1 MKKHSVRV
9 CLLVAASAGAMI
21 ASAASAQEAVPASSQ
36 EAPAEAQAD
45 DQERIIVTG
54 TRASL
59 ENAERVKRDADVV
72 LDGINADDMGAL
84 PDASM
89 TEAVIRIPG
98 AYSNDNGALSARGLG
113 PDFIQQQIN
122 GRILPSPAAGTRRV
136 QTGSFPTE
144 GVSGIYLQKTPDA
157 ATIEGGAGGSILLQ
171 TIHPLESKRS
181 GLEVV
186 IRGYSNSNSAK
197 LSDAHGFANV
207 APRISATLVKK
218 LTPTLGIA
226 LTYARV
232 NEYKSAVQSD
242 GSAWRF
248 GTAPRTDLNGDGRL
262 DALPQTLGTQ
272 INATNDFRNSA
283 LGMIQWDMTPSLR
296 ASLDGF
302 YNEDKFQNHNRRYFG
317 FQIFQGGTGT
327 TVSSATVN
335 QYDAVVAMASTVGGY
350 RGIVNYSD
358 GKDTT
363 YGGGLNLAFNNG
375 GPISF
380 KIDGS
385 YYKAT
390 RRARNPNFTFENDS
404 TSTVT
409 AGQRMNFSY
418 DISDP
423 FHTITN
429 FAPLAPEDYALAN
442 GSIGFDH
449 VDDSIAAIRADFTY
463 TPSSDGGFLKSI
475 NFGLRADRRHKISRP
490 LATNYTFGLTNP
502 AVVSSTVN
510 YALRPDLDSSFLE
523 SANPIGGRSLVN
535 SGTGTGSWPW
545 FDINKLQGLIT
556 APATGSQV
564 AASLVNGY
572 IDNTEDTKALYAQA
586 NFEAGNI
593 SGNLGLRYILTD
605 STIAGLQGSV
615 TNNSL
620 LTVNGSYGYFLPE
633 LNAKWKVSRTLLIR
647 LGLSKT
653 MTRPN
658 FGDSKIAT
666 SFDPVVAAQNGFATV
681 NAGNP
686 NLKPYTAKGIDAT
699 VEWYPGKGT
708 SFAVSSY
715 IKYVDGYLRQV
726 TQNGTVLVNGSIL
739 PATITTQINDPS
751 IKKFAGF
758 EVSFRKDLNFLPGF
772 LSGLGV
778 YANWNHSYTTAK
790 ENIASLLMQPTVDVA
805 ANNFAKDIVNAQ
817 VYYSRGPIDL
827 RVVYRYFTWN
837 SQTALAPANYRGIP
851 DGTIDISGGYS
862 LTKNIRFM
870 FSMTNVMYGGAYQ
883 FTPDYRYPGK
893 NYQANKTLLL
903 NTTDAGRV
911 IQAGVR
917 FSF

>member
-1 MKKHSVRV
+1 MKKHSVRL

-21 ASAASAQEAVPASSQ
+21 ASAASAQEVVSTESQ
-36 EAPAEAQAD
+36 EAPAQEEG
-45 DQERIIVTG
+45 QERIIVTG

-59 ENAERVKRDADVV
+59 ENAERVKRDANVMM
-72 LDGINADDMGAL
+72 DGINADDMGAL

-136 QTGSFPTE
+136 QTGSYPTE
-144 GVSGIYLQKTPDA
+144 GLSGVYLQKTPDA

-171 TIHPLESKRS
+171 TIRPLETKRS

-197 LSDAHGFANV
+197 LSAAHSFANV

-218 LTPTLGIA
+218 LSSNFGIA

-283 LGMIQWDMTPSLR
+283 SGMAQWDITPSLR

-302 YNEDKFQNHNRRYFG
+302 YNEDKFQNYNRRFFG
-317 FQIFQGGTGT
+317 FQIFQGNSGATN
-327 TVSSATVN
+327 SATVN
-335 QYDAVVAMASTVGGY
+335 QYDTVVAFNGPVAGY
-350 RGIVNYSD
+350 RGIVNYAD

-363 YGGGLNLAFNNG
+363 YGGGLNLAFDNG
-375 GPISF
+375 GLISF
-380 KIDGS
+380 KVDGS

-390 RRARNPNFTFENDS
+390 RRTRNPNFTFENDAA
-404 TSTVT
+404 TL
-409 AGQRMNFSY
+409 AGQRLPFSY
-418 DISDP
+418 DVSDP

-429 FAPLAPEDYALAN
+429 FQELAPEDYALAN
-442 GSIGFDH
+442 GSIGTEH

-463 TPSSDGGFLKSI
+463 KPRSDEGFLKSI
-475 NFGLRADRRHKISRP
+475 NFGLRADRRHKISLP

-502 AVVSSTVN
+502 AVAGSAVN
-510 YALRPDLDSSFLE
+510 YALRPDLDGSFLL

-535 SGTGTGSWPW
+535 SGTGTGNWPW
-545 FDINKLQGLIT
+545 FDINKLAGLIT
-556 APATGSQV
+556 APGTNSTI
-564 AASLVNGY
+564 AASLINGY
-572 IDNTEDTKALYAQA
+572 IDNTENTEALYAQA
-586 NFEAGNI
+586 NFGTGMLTGNI
-593 SGNLGLRYILTD
+593 GVRYILTD
-605 STIAGLQGSV
+605 SKIAGLQGTV
-615 TNNSL
+615 TNNSRL
-620 LTVNGSYGYFLPE
+620 MVNSSYGYLLPE
-633 LNAKWKVSRTLLIR
+633 LNAKLGFTRTLMLR

-658 FGDSKIAT
+658 FGDTKIAG

-681 NAGNP
+681 NTGNP
-686 NLKPYTAKGIDAT
+686 NLKPYTAKGVDLSL
-699 VEWYPGKGT
+699 EWYPGNGT
-708 SFAVSSY
+708 SFAVASY
-715 IKYVDGYLRQV
+715 VKFVDGYLRQV
-726 TQNGTVLVNGSIL
+726 TQNGTVLVNGGIL
-739 PATITTQINDPS
+739 PAIITTQINDPAVKRFS
-751 IKKFAGF
+751 GF
-758 EVSFRKDLNFLPGF
+758 EISLRKDLNFLPGF

-778 YANWNHSYTTAK
+778 YANWNHSYTDAK
-790 ENIASLLMQPTVDVA
+790 ENVASLLLQPTVDIA
-805 ANNFAKDIVNAQ
+805 ANNFAKDIINAQ
-817 VYYSRGPIDL
+817 VYYSRGPLDL
-827 RVVYRYFTWN
+827 RVAYRYFTWN
-837 SQTALAPANYRGIP
+837 SQTALSPVNYRGIP

-862 LTKNIRFM
+862 FTKNIRFI

-883 FTPDYRYPGK
+883 FTPDYRYPAN

-917 FSF
+917 FQF